1 MKMFYKRCF
10 PGGSKNPGNPVEEEE
25 ERTVSITAV
34 GGSKTEIGSGR
45 WQFLGFY
52 YSWTNGSEINV

>member
-1 MKMFYKRCF
+1 MFYKRCF

-45 WQFLGFY
+45 
-52 YSWTNGSEINV
+52 